1 MCLFYSLFIHGL
13 IYKSSDASD
22 FLRKHPWPGRSI
34 ADTFDDSS
42 HRKGLPTKRFLSA
55 LKIICGRTGD
65 EDIDD
70 EDPEEERALFDVTE
84 DNESG
89 RPFYWSR
96 ALQQSFREELEK
108 YVGRLTFRHKFSC
121 CIWF

>member
-1 MCLFYSLFIHGL
+1 LCLFYLLVVHAL
-13 IYKSSDASD
+13 ISKSSDASD

-108 YVGRLTFRHKFSC
+108 YVGRLTFRHRFSC
-121 CIWF
+121 CILL